1 MLECSYCVHH
11 NKEKGL
17 YPSHMSNF
25 LIFRGDH
32 FCLNLRW
39 SAGRRVLLRLDR
51 LQVSTK
57 LCIRT
62 QVQRT
67 SSQFSNLSERI
78 RPVWWMLL
86 KLWNP
91 EDWGSIIPLGDCD
104 KSVKAAEPS
113 FLVTSLVGT
122 SWALVQEVHA
132 QFMMTVGNGLWTLN
146 RSICLDTCMS
156 CRLSRF
162 EKREVKHSWCV
173 SWCSLMEVRLSFVK
187 WAASSFQADI
197 PVLCQ
202 KSAQNMLI
210 VTLNDRIEH
219 FSPIRC

>member
-51 LQVSTK
+51 LQASTK

-78 RPVWWMLL
+78 RPVWCTLL
-86 KLWNP
+86 KLGNP
-91 EDWGSIIPLGDCD
+91 EDWGSIIPWGDYD
-104 KSVKAAEPS
+104 KSAKAAEPS

-122 SWALVQEVHA
+122 SWALVQEV
-132 QFMMTVGNGLWTLN
+132 QFMLAVGTVLWTLN
-146 RSICLDTCMS
+146 LSICLDTCMN
-156 CRLSRF
+156 CCLSRF
-162 EKREVKHSWCV
+162 EKREDKHSWCV
-173 SWCSLMEVRLSFVK
+173 SRCSLMEVSTEFCQMSCLLLSGRYTCSVSK
-187 WAASSFQADI
+187 VCTKYANCDIKRQDWA
-197 PVLCQ
+197 L
-202 KSAQNMLI
+202 
-210 VTLNDRIEH
+210 
-219 FSPIRC
+219 